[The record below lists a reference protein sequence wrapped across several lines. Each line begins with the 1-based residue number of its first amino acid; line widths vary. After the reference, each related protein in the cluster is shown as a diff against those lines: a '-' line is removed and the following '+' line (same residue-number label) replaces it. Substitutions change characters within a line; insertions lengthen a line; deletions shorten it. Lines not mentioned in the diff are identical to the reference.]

1 LQVGTILN
9 YLEVCKY
16 LDNTLVFGI
25 KPNLLRI
32 NRILDLLGNPH
43 KKIEF
48 IHIVGTNGKT
58 STTKITSA
66 ILNSHN
72 YKAGY
77 YISPHVHSY
86 TERISIRGRDI
97 SLDNFAAV
105 FEEILPLV
113 EKVNNINLD
122 GEMTQFEILTAMMF
136 YAAFKEKLDVMVLE
150 AGMGGRWDA
159 TNAAY
164 AAAAGLTGV
173 SLEHTHILGKTIE
186 KITKEKAE
194 VIKSKCRIATSSADA
209 VVLRILKEKSIKTG
223 SDLYEIGKDFTVKS
237 IKEDTI
243 EGFTADIKG
252 IYDVYE
258 DIRFPLPGDYQ
269 KSNLCLGIALS
280 ELFSGRKL
288 NTEKINQGLACTNI
302 SGRFQLMK
310 ASPVFIADASHNPE
324 GVRNLASN
332 LMKYFKNRKRII
344 IFSVL
349 KDKEYEDMI
358 EAVLPVTDIIILT
371 SSYSSR
377 SLELDL
383 LEETVLRQ
391 SQKLKARGGKSPEFI
406 YKIDNIENSIKYSLN
421 IAAKNDIICLTGSI
435 TNLEF
440 VKSEYF

>member
-1 LQVGTILN
+1 MALN

-16 LDNTLVFGI
+16 LDNTLIFGI

-32 NRILDLLGNPH
+32 NKILDLLGNPH

-77 YISPHVHSY
+77 YISPHIHSY
-86 TERISIRGRDI
+86 TERISIRGHDI
-97 SLDNFAAV
+97 SKDDFVRV
-105 FEEILPLV
+105 FEEILPFV
-113 EKVNNINLD
+113 EKVNEINLD

-136 YAAFKEKLDVMVLE
+136 YAAFKKKLDVMVLE

-164 AAAAGLTGV
+164 AGVVGLTGV

-194 VIKSKCRIATSSADA
+194 VIKSKCLVATSGTD
-209 VVLRILKEKSIKTG
+209 VNILRILKEKIIKTG
-223 SDLYEIGKDFTVKS
+223 SDLYEIGKDFLVKS
-237 IKEDTI
+237 IKKDSI
-243 EGFTADIKG
+243 DGFTVDIKG
-252 IYDVYE
+252 IFDIYE
-258 DIRFPLPGDYQ
+258 NIIFPLPGDYQ
-269 KSNLCLGIALS
+269 KSNLSLAIALS
-280 ELFSGRKL
+280 ELFLRHKL
-288 NTEKINQGLACTNI
+288 NTEKINQGLICISI
-302 SGRFQLMK
+302 SGRFQIMK
-310 ASPVFIADASHNPE
+310 AGPVFIADASHNPE
-324 GVRNLASN
+324 GIKNLAAN
-332 LMKYFKNRKRII
+332 LMKYFKSNKRII

-349 KDKEYEDMI
+349 KDKEYKEMI
-358 EAVLPVTDIIILT
+358 RAVLPVADIIILT
-371 SSYSSR
+371 SSYSPR
-377 SLELDL
+377 SLEINL

-391 SQKLKARGGKSPEFI
+391 SQKLKKEGGKSPKFI
-406 YKIDNIENSIKYSLN
+406 YRIDNIENSIKYSLN
-421 IAAKNDIICLTGSI
+421 IALKNDIICLTGSI

>member
-1 LQVGTILN
+1 LRVGIALN

-32 NRILDLLGNPH
+32 NKILGLLGNPH

-77 YISPHVHSY
+77 YISPHIHSY
-86 TERISIRGRDI
+86 TERISIRGKDI
-97 SLDNFAAV
+97 SQDDFAAI
-105 FEEILPLV
+105 FEEIFPFV
-113 EKVNNINLD
+113 EKVNEINMD
-122 GEMTQFEILTAMMF
+122 GEMTQFEILTTMMF
-136 YAAFKEKLDVMVLE
+136 YTAFKEKLDVMVLE

-164 AAAAGLTGV
+164 AGTAGLTGV
-173 SLEHTHILGKTIE
+173 SLEHTGILGKTIDA
-186 KITKEKAE
+186 ITKEKAE
-194 VIKSKCRIATSSADA
+194 VIKSKCRVATSSTD
-209 VVLRILKEKSIKTG
+209 VNVLRILKEKTIKTG
-223 SDLYEIGKDFTVKS
+223 SDLYEIGRDFAIKS
-237 IKEDTI
+237 IKKDTI
-243 EGFTADIKG
+243 DGFTVDIKG
-252 IYDVYE
+252 IYDIYE
-258 DIRFPLPGDYQ
+258 NIRFPLPGNYQ
-269 KSNLCLGIALS
+269 KSNLSLAIALS
-280 ELFSGRKL
+280 ELFSGHKL
-288 NTEKINQGLACTNI
+288 NTEKINQGLTCTNI

-310 ASPVFIADASHNPE
+310 TSPAFIVDASHNPE
-324 GVRNLASN
+324 GIRNLAAN
-332 LMKYFKNRKRII
+332 LTNYFKSNRKII

-349 KDKEYEDMI
+349 KDKKYREMI
-358 EAVLPVTDIIILT
+358 KAVLPVADIIILT

-377 SLELDL
+377 SLEINL
-383 LEETVLRQ
+383 LEEEVLKE
-391 SQKLKARGGKSPEFI
+391 SQKLKKEGGKSPEFI

-421 IAAKNDIICLTGSI
+421 IALKNDIICLTGSI

>member
-1 LQVGTILN
+1 
-9 YLEVCKY
+9 
-16 LDNTLVFGI
+16 
-25 KPNLLRI
+25 
-32 NRILDLLGNPH
+32 
-43 KKIEF
+43 
-48 IHIVGTNGKT
+48 
-58 STTKITSA
+58 
-66 ILNSHN
+66 
-72 YKAGY
+72 
-77 YISPHVHSY
+77 
-86 TERISIRGRDI
+86 
-97 SLDNFAAV
+97 
-105 FEEILPLV
+105 
-113 EKVNNINLD
+113 
-122 GEMTQFEILTAMMF
+122 MTQFEILTAMMF

-194 VIKSKCRIATSSADA
+194 VIKSKCRIATSSTDA

-252 IYDVYE
+252 IYDAYE